1 MTNYNSFTK
10 TFPLTVIFTA
20 IVTVTLII
28 FKQSEVGISF
38 LLGSVTSLWAMSMLY
53 KSSAK
58 IVKQDEKE
66 AKKKAIINYALRFA
80 VYAIVLVVAYIRPN
94 FNFYAVA
101 AGLFSFKLMLYL
113 SIFLD
118 RKGEVNE

>member
-1 MTNYNSFTK
+1 MTNYNAFTK

-20 IVTVTLII
+20 VVTLTLVI
-28 FKQSEVGISF
+28 FKQSELGISF

-58 IVKQDEKE
+58 IMKEDQKQ

-80 VYAIVLVVAYIRPN
+80 VYAIVLVLAYMRPD

-118 RKGEVNE
+118 RKGEMNE

>member
-20 IVTVTLII
+20 IVTLTLII